1 MEEEGRVTAVDG
13 IYAFVTAKPS
23 SACEGCSQKG
33 VCHVLGGSG
42 DMIIKAANNVR
53 ANVGDRV
60 MVAISSKTFLKASA
74 VIYLLPVAALIAGGI
89 FGRSVA
95 PHLNLNIQ
103 AEAVSAIFGLIF
115 LLVSFVAV
123 KLLSSKIGESKAD
136 QARIVRVLDV

>member
-1 MEEEGRVTAVDG
+1 MEEEGMVTAVDG
-13 IYAFVTAKPS
+13 SYAFVMAKPS
-23 SACEGCSQKG
+23 TACEGCSQKG

-42 DMIIKAANNVR
+42 DMIIKAANNVT
-53 ANVGDRV
+53 ANVGDKV
-60 MVAISSKTFLKASA
+60 IVAISSKTFLKASA

-95 PHLNLNIQ
+95 PHLGLNIQ

-136 QARIVRVLDV
+136 QARIVKVLDV